1 VKVEQHDA
9 VRPLPTA
16 HQARR
21 RASRFCHK
29 CGGPMAI
36 SPGSLNG
43 VRCVNC
49 GAQPGIVTP
58 ATLSSPPRDIILPRP
73 SGPAPTRLYP
83 VPMAVARRNTTPDER
98 ESDDRPIGLS
108 WPVASMDLAEVR
120 SWISDLP
127 LQSKGAII
135 TAAAAGV
142 AMAIALTVTVTRA

>member
-1 VKVEQHDA
+1 VKVEQNDA

-29 CGGPMAI
+29 CGGPIAI

-43 VRCVNC
+43 VRCFNC
-49 GAQPGIVTP
+49 GAQPGIATP

-83 VPMAVARRNTTPDER
+83 VPMAVARRSTTPDER
-98 ESDDRPIGLS
+98 ESDAPPIGLS
-108 WPVASMDLAEVR
+108 WPVPTLVVAALR
-120 SWISDLP
+120 SWIADLP
-127 LQSKGAII
+127 IHSNGAII

-142 AMAIALTVTVTRA
+142 AVAIALTVTVALA